1 MSSEARYRMVK
12 FSYQQLVTT
21 RFLLLHAGIYLAMRT
36 NELERGNVGSLL
48 MPKRGDFFKSLEFP
62 AIASDSPI
70 AKFTIHSLPIPTN
83 YAIANFCRLVTSVVE
98 PPSGR
103 LFGVDPRASPL
114 VQFLDG
120 LRGELHVTLEEGTW
134 AAWSTFSNP
143 MCWKLLSVFLEG

>member
-36 NELERGNVGSLL
+36 NELEQGNVGSLL

-70 AKFTIHSLPIPTN
+70 AKFTTHSLPVSTN
-83 YAIANFCRLVTSVVE
+83 YATANQQSSSHQVVSSVSIVDHRRWLRDPERLS
-98 PPSGR
+98 
-103 LFGVDPRASPL
+103 L
-114 VQFLDG
+114 QF
-120 LRGELHVTLEEGTW
+120 
-134 AAWSTFSNP
+134 AAWPADKSASWCIAFS
-143 MCWKLLSVFLEG
+143 